1 MARFEKSVPKFL
13 AAISA
18 KATSEDRVLNPVR
31 YREDDDAPDRPEKE
45 DEKPM
50 IVAPEDLELEL
61 KKNMDQEGDLKERL
75 IESSK
80 KRQIGKKKNEEKE
93 KKKDEDETDEKAKK
107 KPKKKKNEFVLSFEQ
122 DKE

>member
-18 KATSEDRVLNPVR
+18 KATAEDRILNPVR
-31 YREDDDAPDRPEKE
+31 YREENAPDRPDKE
-45 DEKPM
+45 DEKPV

-61 KKNMDQEGDLKERL
+61 KKNTDQDGDLKDRL

-80 KRQIGKKKNEEKE
+80 KRQITK
-93 KKKDEDETDEKAKK
+93 KKKDEKKEDNDENEKIKK
-107 KPKKKKNEFVLSFEQ
+107 KPKKKKNDFVLSFEQ
-122 DKE
+122 DI